1 MEISYTELRSKEVVN
16 LQNGARMGK
25 IIDMIIDS
33 NGKNVLGLV
42 VPGTRRLFKA
52 SEDIFIPWCNISK
65 IGNDVILVSLDIR
78 TLTNVTKSSDMHLEG
93 VSYDKEPNCDKEPRD
108 DYL

>member
-16 LQNGARMGK
+16 VNTGARMGK

-33 NGKNVLGLV
+33 NGKNVLGVV
-42 VPGTRRLFKA
+42 VPGVRKIFRA
-52 SEDIFIPWCNISK
+52 SEDIFIPWRNITK
-65 IGNDVILVSLDIR
+65 IGTDVILVSIDINS
-78 TLTNVTKSSDMHLEG
+78 LTNVVHSQNMDLGKS
-93 VSYDKEPNCDKEPRD
+93 CDDDCKND

>member
-16 LQNGARMGK
+16 VNSGIRMGK

-33 NGKNVLGLV
+33 NGKNVLGVV
-42 VPGTRRLFKA
+42 VPGVRKIFRA
-52 SEDIFIPWCNISK
+52 SEDIFIPWCNITK
-65 IGNDVILVSLDIR
+65 IGADVILVSLDVH
-78 TLTNVTKSSDMHLEG
+78 TLTNVTHSQNMDLGNRCCDSDG
-93 VSYDKEPNCDKEPRD
+93 K

>member
-1 MEISYTELRSKEVVN
+1 MEISYTDLRAKEVVN

-42 VPGTRRLFKA
+42 VPGVRKLFKA
-52 SEDIFIPWCNISK
+52 SEDIFIPWRNITK
-65 IGNDVILVSLDIR
+65 IGNDVILVSLDAHC
-78 TLTNVTKSSDMHLEG
+78 LTNVTKSQDMNLEG
-93 VSYDKEPNCDKEPRD
+93 IPCEKDLSD

>member
-1 MEISYTELRSKEVVN
+1 MEISYTDLRAKEVVN

-25 IIDMIIDS
+25 ITDMVIDS

-42 VPGTRRLFKA
+42 VPGVRKIFRA
-52 SEDIFIPWCNISK
+52 AEDIFIPWCNIAK
-65 IGNDVILVSLDIR
+65 IGSDVILVSLD
-78 TLTNVTKSSDMHLEG
+78 TSSLTNVTRSADMHLENISG
-93 VSYDKEPNCDKEPRD
+93 ADGMHD

>member
-1 MEISYTELRSKEVVN
+1 MELSYSDLRIKEVVN
-16 LQNGARMGK
+16 VQNGARMGR

-33 NGKNVLGLV
+33 NGKNVLGVV
-42 VPGTRRLFKA
+42 VPGVHKLFKG

-65 IGNDVILVSLDIR
+65 IGSDVILVSLEPSS
-78 TLTNVTKSSDMHLEG
+78 LTSVTRASDMNLDG
-93 VSYDKEPNCDKEPRD
+93 VAYDKNSD

>member
-1 MEISYTELRSKEVVN
+1 MEMSYTELRSKEVVN

-25 IIDMIIDS
+25 IVDMIIDS
-33 NGKNVLGLV
+33 SGKSVLGLV
-42 VPGTRRLFKA
+42 VPGVRRLFKA

-65 IGNDVILVSLDIR
+65 IGSDVILVSLDMSS
-78 TLTNVTKSSDMHLEG
+78 LTNIAKSADMHLEDI
-93 VSYDKEPNCDKEPRD
+93 SYEKTGD